1 MVAAQ
6 SNAGT
11 VGLEGAAVVDRTVPS
26 AAEPASQAGVA
37 RAGKA
42 RPSLRPWY
50 RGHASTPVGD
60 RPAAAHRHRER
71 SSSMCIFGCLG
82 LFAPRV
88 VTIFLW
94 IFTDLVNRAFSSFI
108 WPLLGIVF
116 LPFTTMFY
124 VLVYSVANK
133 GPTGLG
139 WALVVFGLLLDL
151 GSYSSSYRERR
162 RVPGFRG

>member
-6 SNAGT
+6 SNAGAE
-11 VGLEGAAVVDRTVPS
+11 GPEGAAVVDRAVPS
-26 AAEPASQAGVA
+26 AAEPASQAGGA
-37 RAGKA
+37 RVGKT

-50 RGHASTPVGD
+50 RDHASAPVSD

-71 SSSMCIFGCLG
+71 FSSMCIFGCLG
-82 LFAPRV
+82 LFAPRI

-94 IFTDLVNRAFSSFI
+94 IFTNLVDRAFSSFI
-108 WPLLGIVF
+108 WPLLGIIF
-116 LPFTTMFY
+116 LPFATLFY

-151 GSYSSSYRERR
+151 GSYSSGYRGRR